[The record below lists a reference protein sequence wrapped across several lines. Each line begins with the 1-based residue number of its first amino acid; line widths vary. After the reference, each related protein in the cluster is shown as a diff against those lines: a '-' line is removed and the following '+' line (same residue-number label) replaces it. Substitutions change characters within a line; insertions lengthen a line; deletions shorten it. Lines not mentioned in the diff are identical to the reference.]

1 MAVPRPDPDP
11 GVVARSR
18 VLADAFSDFSS
29 RASHDLVSPLNQAAS
44 LVALFVQRYKTQLD
58 PDADVLLD
66 FLQSSATRMRGVVAG
81 VQEYLETA
89 SVLPEITD
97 ADLNACLT
105 TAQAKLEG
113 LITQNSVEI
122 VAEPLPV
129 LRADRRHMARVFEIL
144 LGNAIKFRRPD
155 EPVRICVT
163 AGCADGRDVIA
174 VADNGIGIDAN
185 YREAVFLPFRRLH
198 GKEYP
203 GAGLGL
209 AIVKLI
215 VELNE
220 GTIWSDSGS
229 CSGSTSGTKVVIA
242 FPNSARGGDAP

>member
-1 MAVPRPDPDP
+1 
-11 GVVARSR
+11 
-18 VLADAFSDFSS
+18 
-29 RASHDLVSPLNQAAS
+29 
-44 LVALFVQRYKTQLD
+44 
-58 PDADVLLD
+58 
-66 FLQSSATRMRGVVAG
+66 MRGVVAG

-89 SVLPEITD
+89 SGVPEISD
-97 ADLNACLT
+97 ADLNVCLA

-113 LITQNSVEI
+113 AIAQNSAEI
-122 VAEPLPV
+122 VSEPLPV
-129 LRADRRHMARVFEIL
+129 IRADRRQMARVFEIL

-155 EPVRICVT
+155 EPPRICISR
-163 AGCADGRDVIA
+163 GSADGRQLIA

-215 VELNE
+215 VELNA
-220 GTIWSDSGS
+220 GTTWIDAGS
-229 CSGSTSGTKVVIA
+229 CSGSARGTKVIIA
-242 FPNSARGGDAP
+242 FPDAAGEGDAP

>member
-1 MAVPRPDPDP
+1 MGPQPEPDP
-11 GVVARSR
+11 GVAARSQ
-18 VLADAFSDFSS
+18 VLADAFSDFSA
-29 RASHDLVSPLNQAAS
+29 RAGHDLVSPLNQAAS
-44 LVALFVQRYKTQLD
+44 LIALFVQRYKSQLD

-81 VQEYLETA
+81 VQEYLEIA
-89 SVLPEITD
+89 SGLPETTD
-97 ADLNACLT
+97 ADLNACLA
-105 TAQAKLEG
+105 TAQARLEG
-113 LITQNSVEI
+113 IIAQNSVEI
-122 VAEPLPV
+122 VAEPLPTIQ
-129 LRADRRHMARVFEIL
+129 ADRRQMARVFEIL

-163 AGCADGRDVIA
+163 RTCADGRDVIA
-174 VADNGIGIDAN
+174 VADNGIGIDAT

-215 VELNE
+215 IELNG
-220 GTIWSDSGS
+220 GTTWSDAGS
-229 CSGSTSGTKVVIA
+229 CSESARGTKVVIA
-242 FPNSARGGDAP
+242 FPVPASRGDAP